1 MSENERAA
9 LCAADTA
16 NTARL
21 AHMRTFEEYREALVN
36 AGPKLK
42 ELILDRAAHDRAI
55 SLYDLRE
62 LVRCAYPEGA

>member
-1 MSENERAA
+1 MSDNNTTAISVA
-9 LCAADTA
+9 NAA

-21 AHMRTFEEYREALVN
+21 EHSRIFESYRDALAG

-55 SLYDLRE
+55 GLFELRE
-62 LVRCAYPEGA
+62 LVKAAYPDGA